1 MLKFIESK
9 KAQEEM
15 VGFALIIIIVAV
27 ILLIFL
33 GISLRTP
40 QKEPV
45 ESYEVNSFIQTFLE
59 YTSDCRDV
67 NDYFTIQDLIYLC
80 NEEETCLNGKTAC
93 ETLNATLTDLV
104 GESWLVGGDRP
115 SKGYVLNITIIN
127 SEIFSLKKGNMTRNY
142 KGGVEYLTKEVD
154 VFFTVYS

>member
-1 MLKFIESK
+1 MKNN

-33 GISLRTP
+33 GISLRSP

-67 NDYFTIQDLIYLC
+67 NDYFTIQDLIYGC
-80 NEEETCLNGKTAC
+80 NEGETCLNGKTAC
-93 ETLNATLTDLV
+93 ETLNSTLTDLAK
-104 GESWLVGGDRP
+104 EAWLVGGERP
-115 SKGYVLNITIIN
+115 SKGYALNITMDN
-127 SEIFSLKKGNMTRNY
+127 SEIYSLKRGNRTSNY
-142 KGGVEYLTKEVD
+142 KGGVEYLTKD
-154 VFFTVYS
+154 VNIFFTIYS